1 MRSFASDNNS
11 GVHPEVMDAIAAVNT
26 GHAIAYGD
34 DPYTQAATQ
43 KIKACFGDDAD
54 PFFVFAGTAANVL
67 SLKQVTDSYHSIICA
82 ESAHIHNDEC
92 GAPEHFTGCKLLT
105 SPSPN
110 GKLTLEGFKYH
121 LHDFGFEHHAQPKVV
136 SITQATEVGTVYTLD
151 EIQEIADLAHQHNM
165 LLHVDGARLCN
176 AAVRLGTSLRAMTT
190 DAGVDILSFGGTKNG
205 MMFGECIIF
214 LKKDLSTN
222 FKYVRKQ
229 GMQLASKMRYI
240 AAQYNAYLDNNLW
253 FRNAKQ
259 ANDMAQLLAEQ
270 VSSIPQVQLTQEVE
284 SNGVFAVIPK
294 KDIPK
299 LQEKY
304 FFYVWNEAASEVRW
318 MTSFDTTQ
326 DDVMEFTRNIK
337 TALL

>member
-11 GVHPEVMDAIAAVNT
+11 GVHPEVMDAIAAANT

-34 DPYTQAATQ
+34 DPYTKAAIQ

-54 PFFVFAGTAANVL
+54 PFFVFGGTAANVL
-67 SLKQVTDSYHSIICA
+67 SLKQVTDSYNSIICA
-82 ESAHIHNDEC
+82 ESSHIHNDEC

-105 SPSPN
+105 APSPN
-110 GKLTLEGFKYH
+110 GKLSLEGFKYH
-121 LHDFGFEHHAQPKVV
+121 LHGFGFEHHAQPKVV

-151 EIQEIADLAHQHNM
+151 EIKDIAVLAHQHNM

-176 AAVRLGTSLRAMTT
+176 AAVHLGTSLREMTT
-190 DAGVDILSFGGTKNG
+190 DVDVDILSFGGTKNG
-205 MMFGECIIF
+205 MMFGECIVF
-214 LKKDLSTN
+214 LKKGLSTN

-229 GMQLASKMRYI
+229 GMQLTSKMRYI
-240 AAQYNAYLDNNLW
+240 AAQYHAYLTNNLW

-270 VSSIPQVQLTQEVE
+270 VSGIPQVQLTQEVE

-294 KDIPK
+294 DAIPK
-299 LQEKY
+299 LQEKH

-318 MTSFDTTQ
+318 MTSFDTTP
-326 DDVMEFTRNIK
+326 DDVMEFVRNIK
-337 TALL
+337 AVLS